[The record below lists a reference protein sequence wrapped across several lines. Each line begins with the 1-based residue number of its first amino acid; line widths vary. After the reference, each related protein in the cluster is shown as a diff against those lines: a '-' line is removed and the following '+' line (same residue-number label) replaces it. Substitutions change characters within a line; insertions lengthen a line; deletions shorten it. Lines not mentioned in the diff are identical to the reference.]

1 MNEMLLIKIKTSNKE
16 CFFKYILKENIK
28 LQNINYQQEF
38 IIASIN
44 KNDLA
49 KLKRFY
55 QITIIKD
62 YSKTNIYPFFK
73 KNLIK
78 IISFMWMIIIFFFL
92 RKIIIKINKKKNN
105 KELNKVLTKELENY
119 QIKRLTFKKSY
130 PELQNIKEIIK
141 NKLNSQLEWLE
152 IENIGMTYNIK
163 LEMRKSKEI
172 KVNAEHCNVIAQKD
186 GVITKI
192 KSNKGIVLVKNNQ
205 FIKENALLI
214 TGSITLNDEVTID
227 IPKLT
232 EEKVYSNKTKNNLLL
247 EIDNR
252 DRKIFKS
259 RFQNY
264 DTISKPIFSLLGKK
278 LFLLKEYE
286 YTFQ

>member
-92 RKIIIKINKKKNN
+92 SNIIVKVNINTDN

-172 KVNAEHCNVIAQKD
+172 KVNAEHCNVIAKKD

-214 TGSITLNDEVTID
+214 TGSITLNDEVKSDVCASGQVYAERWYDVTID

-252 DRKIFKS
+252 DRK
-259 RFQNY
+259 
-264 DTISKPIFSLLGKK
+264 
-278 LFLLKEYE
+278 
-286 YTFQ
+286 